1 MPRRT
6 IRLSAEADER
16 LQSAVKVRGY
26 ANPSAFLRAAM
37 DHELK
42 GREETMLGA
51 EERLATSIDQI
62 SREISRLGRAQQALF
77 ALVDSLAKILLT
89 CIPEPDG
96 EAMEAAVTRA
106 KGRHVRLLKSAGQ
119 AIAAQGRVLRLSW
132 DFIREGIRHITED
145 LCTRQLGYRTEFDA
159 ADAQRR
165 EVHQHRYTSLD
176 PIIQR
181 DAERVE
187 NADSPF
193 FTASKDPSRAD

>member
-1 MPRRT
+1 VSPEFGDRVDLK
-6 IRLSAEADER
+6 RLTRDLISQMESDLGTRLEWVAVAHFNTEHPHVHIALRGIGAEAGP
-16 LQSAVKVRGY
+16 LH
-26 ANPSAFLRAAM
+26 L
-37 DHELK
+37 
-42 GREETMLGA
+42 
-51 EERLATSIDQI
+51 
-62 SREISRLGRAQQALF
+62 SR
-77 ALVDSLAKILLT
+77 
-89 CIPEPDG
+89 
-96 EAMEAAVTRA
+96 
-106 KGRHVRLLKSAGQ
+106 
-119 AIAAQGRVLRLSW
+119 

-193 FTASKDPSRAD
+193 FTASKDPRRAD